1 MSRRSRQQQHLQ
13 QLHAAGDEFAA
24 AFASGEDDDDDDA
37 AEEEKQSEAAADD
50 QEVSQ
55 DVAAQA
61 GNIQQR
67 AARRHPRAFSRY
79 IGRKSQRKRLIIVC
93 LSIVYFMRYRDN
105 VEYDF
110 GHYFTTEQLAAVTPD
125 EDDIIR
131 YFKFKC
137 YGNPEADT
145 DV

>member
-24 AFASGEDDDDDDA
+24 AFASGEDDDEDDDA

-67 AARRHPRAFSRY
+67 AARRHVRSR
-79 IGRKSQRKRLIIVC
+79 GRKKKFERGLSSCAC
-93 LSIVYFMRYRDN
+93 LFHALPIMWSMTSAIFSPQN
-105 VEYDF
+105 SS
-110 GHYFTTEQLAAVTPD
+110 LP
-125 EDDIIR
+125 
-131 YFKFKC
+131 
-137 YGNPEADT
+137 
-145 DV
+145 